1 MVLFTAI
8 SCGHQKQNFIFWRE
22 FFENSFERKN
32 QLLLVITFWINH
44 FLNSNM
50 KSHIQEWFCLLL
62 FRLPMQPQPI
72 VKPIRLGNYVNKNR
86 EKRIFWLKIPPFFNC
101 QDYWKP
107 NWKRTKRRRM
117 EGHTSVYWAYGRGIW
132 NTFSFFS
139 ENALFQVAVKKMK
152 ISNSDE
158 QIQIKKSVDV
168 LSKQIKHHNL

>member
-117 EGHTSVYWAYGRGIW
+117 EGHTSVYWTYGRGIW
-132 NTFSFFS
+132 KHFPSSLKTLCSRSQSRKWKSAIVMNRSKSKNQLTFC
-139 ENALFQVAVKKMK
+139 Q
-152 ISNSDE
+152 
-158 QIQIKKSVDV
+158 
-168 LSKQIKHHNL
+168 SK